1 MNVSLIKSTIWP
13 NISWCNRDI
22 VMTSVRHFGINETFT
37 PKYLTS
43 PSGPTTGAVLYP
55 LDTGGTLRELKKI
68 SKEPRSHGV
77 ICMWSWESSKFEPF
91 SFPCFSL
98 RNINHM
104 SKTRERS
111 LFLVR
116 KSRESS
122 KFELKKWA
130 FSGKRHVIDISKRK
144 LGILVRILS
153 SLGIFELKKVSVLG
167 FLTCDWYFEE
177 KNKENWMVRILS
189 SLRITCIL
197 RHVILA
203 PSMSFWAL
211 SGYPPYDDTIFI
223 RIKTGIRA
231 HLSINLIGMMTYNDS
246 SFGDNEGKKCF

>member
-77 ICMWSWESSKFEPF
+77 ICMWSWESSKFETF

-144 LGILVRILS
+144 LGIL
-153 SLGIFELKKVSVLG
+153 
-167 FLTCDWYFEE
+167 
-177 KNKENWMVRILS
+177 VRILS